1 MADTDQ
7 FPERASFYWAFNSS
21 TQAHGQPVNN
31 NRQFKDHQAY
41 RVSVVIPTLN
51 EAANLPH
58 VLPFIPSWVDEV
70 LLVDGYSTDQTVA
83 VARALLPDIR
93 VVQQEGRGKGAAL
106 RTCFAVAT
114 GDIIVMLD
122 ADGSTDPREIPAY
135 VGALLAG
142 ADYAKGSRFAQ
153 GGGTEDMTV
162 LRQLGN
168 SFFVLL
174 VRALFGERFT
184 DLCYG
189 YNAFWTRFL
198 PVLDPD
204 VDGFEIET
212 LLNLRALRAQLK
224 IREVPSFE
232 YNRKHGES
240 HLKTWPDGWRVL
252 KTIVRERLKPRRSHG
267 LLRPSGQHAARNL
280 SITENEFDR
289 LPAAS
294 ASEFDSARG
303 RAG

>member
-1 MADTDQ
+1 
-7 FPERASFYWAFNSS
+7 
-21 TQAHGQPVNN
+21 
-31 NRQFKDHQAY
+31 
-41 RVSVVIPTLN
+41 
-51 EAANLPH
+51 
-58 VLPFIPSWVDEV
+58 
-70 LLVDGYSTDQTVA
+70 
-83 VARALLPDIR
+83 LLPDIR
-93 VVQQEGRGKGAAL
+93 IVQQVGRGKGAAL

-153 GGGTEDMTV
+153 GGGTEDMTL
-162 LRQLGN
+162 LRRFGN

-174 VRALFGERFT
+174 VRALFGEKFT

-204 VDGFEIET
+204 ADGFEIET
-212 LLNLRALRAQLK
+212 LLNLRALRADLK

-252 KTIVRERLKPRRSHG
+252 KTIVRERLKPKMSHG
-267 LLRPSGQHAARNL
+267 LSHRSGQHMARAS
-280 SITENEFDR
+280 SIAESRGDR

-294 ASEFDSARG
+294 TTDFDGALG
-303 RAG
+303 

>member
-7 FPERASFYWAFNSS
+7 FPERAGFYWAFNSS
-21 TQAHGQPVNN
+21 KQAQVRPVNN
-31 NRQFKDHQAY
+31 DRHFKDHQGY

-58 VLPFIPSWVDEV
+58 VLPFIPTWVDEV

-93 VVQQEGRGKGAAL
+93 IVQQAGRGKGAAL

-162 LRQLGN
+162 LRRLGN

-212 LLNLRALRAQLK
+212 LLNLRARRARLN

-232 YNRKHGES
+232 YNRKYGES

-252 KTIVRERLKPRRSHG
+252 KTIIRERLKPRMSHG
-267 LLRPSGQHAARNL
+267 LRRPSGQHAPRTR
-280 SITENEFDR
+280 SIIENEFDR

-294 ASEFDSARG
+294 ASEFD
-303 RAG
+303 RAQG

>member
-1 MADTDQ
+1 MTDTDQ
-7 FPERASFYWAFNSS
+7 FPERAGFYWAFASKQ
-21 TQAHGQPVNN
+21 QAHVQPVSGNRRFKNN
-31 NRQFKDHQAY
+31 QAY

-58 VLPFIPSWVDEV
+58 VLPFIPIWVDEV
-70 LLVDGYSTDQTVA
+70 LLVDGYSTDQTVE
-83 VARALLPDIR
+83 VARALLPHIR
-93 VVQQEGRGKGAAL
+93 VVQQAGRGKGAAL
-106 RTCFAVAT
+106 RTCFSMAT

-162 LRQLGN
+162 LRRWGN

-174 VRALFGERFT
+174 VRLLFGERFT

-212 LLNLRALRAQLK
+212 LLNLRALRARLN

-252 KTIVRERLKPRRSHG
+252 KTIVRERLKPMIKHG
-267 LLRPSGQHAARNL
+267 LLRPSGQHAARAAGI
-280 SITENEFDR
+280 SENRIDH
-289 LPAAS
+289 LLAAS
-294 ASEFDSARG
+294 SSSDFDNVQD
-303 RAG
+303 

>member
-1 MADTDQ
+1 
-7 FPERASFYWAFNSS
+7 
-21 TQAHGQPVNN
+21 
-31 NRQFKDHQAY
+31 
-41 RVSVVIPTLN
+41 
-51 EAANLPH
+51 
-58 VLPFIPSWVDEV
+58 
-70 LLVDGYSTDQTVA
+70 
-83 VARALLPDIR
+83 
-93 VVQQEGRGKGAAL
+93 VQQEGRGKGAAL

>member
-1 MADTDQ
+1 MTDTDQ
-7 FPERASFYWAFNSS
+7 FPERAGFYWAFASKQ
-21 TQAHGQPVNN
+21 QAHARPVNDD
-31 NRQFKDHQAY
+31 RRFKNDQAY

-58 VLPFIPSWVDEV
+58 VLPFIPTWVDEV
-70 LLVDGYSTDQTVA
+70 LLVDGYSTDQTIA

-93 VVQQEGRGKGAAL
+93 IVQQAGRGKGAAL

-212 LLNLRALRAQLK
+212 LLNLRALRARLN

-252 KTIVRERLKPRRSHG
+252 KTIIRERLKPRMSHG
-267 LLRPSGQHAARNL
+267 LLRPSGQHTARTL

-289 LPAAS
+289 LS
-294 ASEFDSARG
+294 AGSTSEFDGARG
-303 RAG
+303 